1 MGRRILALGA
11 GAMGAKA
18 AEILSSF
25 SEIEDMTLAD
35 LSLEAAQRAAKACA
49 CRTRTETV
57 DVTDRTG
64 LAALMRGH
72 DAVMNCVGPFFRFG
86 VPILETAIEAG
97 VDYLDICDDPT
108 PTRDMLA
115 MDQKAKMAGVTAVIG
130 MGASPGVN
138 NLLGACVHQRLD
150 ETAELI
156 AAWNLE
162 EKTAEGG
169 AISYS
174 AAIVHWL
181 EQCSGT
187 VLECRDGA
195 LTEVAPLRNVA
206 VVYPGRGRRTL
217 YTVGHPEPVSFHISW
232 PKVKRTYC
240 AMVMPSAWIGT
251 FRKYQRIID
260 SGEKNL
266 ELAARD
272 FAAEISKASWL
283 DALLTSLSRLTDG
296 PRLPFFFV
304 IGKGMKDGREKTVA
318 ASVRAIPPDM
328 AGATGVPLALGT
340 LMHLRGQSARK
351 GVMAPET
358 AFQPGVFFELLAPY
372 CDTPAPVSAK
382 ELVEIVEG

>member
-1 MGRRILALGA
+1 MGCRILALGA

-18 AEILSSF
+18 AETLSGF
-25 SEIEDMTLAD
+25 SEVERLTLAD
-35 LSLEAAQRAAKACA
+35 LSREAAERAARACV
-49 CRTRTETV
+49 CPTRAERV
-57 DVTDRTG
+57 DVTDRAG

-72 DAVMNCVGPFFRFG
+72 DVIINCVGPFFRFG

-97 VDYLDICDDPT
+97 VDYLDICDDPA

-115 MDQKAKMAGVTAVIG
+115 MDEKARLAGVTAVIG

-150 ETAELI
+150 QTDELL
-156 AAWNLE
+156 AAWNIE
-162 EKTAEGG
+162 EKTGEGG
-169 AISYS
+169 VIAYS

-195 LTEVAPLRNVA
+195 LVETAPLCDVP
-206 VVYPGRGRRTL
+206 VDYPGRGKRTL
-217 YTVGHPEPVSFHISW
+217 YTVGHPEPVSFHVSW
-232 PKVKRTYC
+232 PRVKRTSC

-251 FRKYQRIID
+251 FRKYQKIID
-260 SGEKNL
+260 SGEKTL
-266 ELAARD
+266 DQAAHD
-272 FAAEISKASWL
+272 FATEISKASWL

-304 IGKGMKDGREKTVA
+304 IGKGTKDGRKKTVA
-318 ASVRAIPPDM
+318 ASVRAIASDM
-328 AGATGVPLALGT
+328 AGATGIPLALGT
-340 LMHLRGQSARK
+340 LMHLRNPGARK

-358 AFQPGVFFELLAPY
+358 AFRPEPFFELLAPY
-372 CDTPAPVSAK
+372 CDTPAPVSAGD
-382 ELVEIVEG
+382 LVEIVED